1 VYSGP
6 EADTAN
12 LKFRYSNISEHIFE
26 EHIFEECELRSRVNV
41 LLDGKTSISSR
52 KSVDVV

>member
-12 LKFRYSNISEHIFE
+12 LKFRYSNISEHV
-26 EHIFEECELRSRVNV
+26 FEECELRSRVNV